1 MLEIPSPEMFQ
12 TIVDCVE
19 VGVYAI
25 DFEQKISYWNYG
37 AGKITGFKSQE
48 VLGRTC
54 GDSILVE
61 YENDNPVLCT
71 HANVLEGT
79 RDGVPKEAI
88 AYVRHR
94 AGHVVPVRLW
104 SLPFTNRAG
113 NVVGAVKIFSEK
125 LAVPELSREEA
136 SSGLPAEL
144 DVESGVRNRASVE
157 RYLMEQIQTCGQQ
170 GRPLG
175 VIGVQMVK
183 FESFRQAHGKEAGTA
198 LVPEVA
204 RTLKD
209 LMRRSDVLGR
219 WAGNSFLA
227 VLPGCGIEPLQRVA
241 ERMKAVASRVA
252 IPWWGDRLSIE
263 IATQATIVELGDTLE
278 SVEGKLSGSGQRVE
292 EGKGAGA

>member
-12 TIVDCVE
+12 AIVDCIE
-19 VGVYAI
+19 IGVYAI

-37 AGKITGFKSQE
+37 AGKITGFKSQD

-54 GDSILVE
+54 RDSILVE

-71 HANVLEGT
+71 QANVMEGT
-79 RDGVPKEAI
+79 RDGAPKEAVT
-88 AYVRHR
+88 YVRHR

-104 SLPFTNRAG
+104 TMPFTNRGG

-136 SSGLPAEL
+136 TRGVPEEL
-144 DVESGVRNRASVE
+144 DTESGVRNRASIE
-157 RYLMEQIQTCGQQ
+157 RYLLEQIHVCGEQ

-175 VIGVQMVK
+175 VIGIRMVN
-183 FESFRQAHGKEAGTA
+183 FEGFRNAHGKEAGTA

-219 WAGNSFLA
+219 WAGDGFLA
-227 VLPGCGIEPLQRVA
+227 VLPGCGIDPLQRVA

-263 IATQATIVELGDTLE
+263 MATQGTIVELGDTLE
-278 SVEGKLSGSGQRVE
+278 SVEGRLSASVE
-292 EGKGAGA
+292 KVKAGRGAGA